1 MLKRLYSNHPLANVF
16 MVVVL
21 TMGIIAFWMM
31 PRERDPEINFNWIN
45 MTTVLPGASA
55 GDVERLVT
63 DPLEEAIA
71 RLQDVRFVVSSSR
84 ENVSNILVRF
94 QEISEREFERRVADL
109 RREVQAMVNDELPPQ
124 ARDPSIFEVTTSSG
138 FPTAI
143 MLVVGQADDDDLRSL
158 ARRTREDI
166 ERFPAIDQV
175 ITQGLR
181 DPELQIQFDP
191 AALAARNLNAVNLAQ
206 AASGWY
212 QDVFA
217 GRLRTES
224 GQWLIRSEGRS
235 IDPQS
240 LANMTMTAPGSDQV
254 VRFDEVARLR
264 LGSSIPEQLVSHEAR
279 PAIMLSVNKRANS
292 NTLDLIA
299 DLNSYI
305 EERNPVLADRGM
317 RLVLADDQTVATREA
332 IDIMRNNALAGLLLV
347 LLVCWLFLATRIALL
362 VGAGLILSVAGTF
375 AVLHAFGFTLNITV
389 LLGIV
394 IVLGMLVDVSVVIVE
409 AIYYRLLR
417 GQQPMQAATRALK
430 EVGLPL
436 TASVLTTIA
445 AFLPLML
452 MPGIVG
458 KFMFV
463 VPFVVTVGLT
473 ISLIQA
479 FWVLPTQV
487 VHSRYRPDVR
497 ASDWRTRFTRRVR
510 WRYVAALSH
519 VLRRPRRYL
528 SIAGLAFLLSVV
540 AVAAGLVRMEFFA
553 FDPMRLFYVQVDM
566 PGDVAL
572 DETIAQV
579 EMVEQRVREGLQPDE
594 ARSLISLSGI
604 QFTDVEPLFGD
615 QYGQVVVS
623 LNPANGGRSVDEIVE
638 GMREHVLATPIDGSI
653 AFLQIAGGP
662 PTQQPINVKVR
673 SDEFAELR
681 RAADRLRQ
689 LIAAIPGTRDITDDR
704 VPGRSQLVLQ
714 LDHAALAQANFTPEP
729 LARLL
734 RLHVDG
740 EIVGF
745 TREAGD
751 RYELRVKAERDRRLD
766 PAMILDDPVVL
777 PNGRVSHLGALVE
790 ASAGEA
796 PGVIRH
802 YNLRRTITV
811 EADIDRA
818 VTNTVEVNRRI
829 REAWEQVR
837 AEFPGTNLDFTGELD
852 DIEESLE
859 AMGVLFLLG
868 LGLIYLILAT
878 QFRSYFQPFL
888 ILITVPM
895 AFTGVVFG
903 LVISNNPLSLYTM
916 YGIIALAGIAVNAA
930 IVLISAANQ
939 RLSAGMR
946 PLHATVYAA
955 RRRVIP
961 IIMTTATT
969 IAGLL
974 SLALG
979 LGGRSLLWGPVAV
992 TLVWGL
998 AVSALLTLFV
1008 IPVLYRLFMR
1018 GVTVETE
1025 DDPEVQVTPMRDS
1038 G

>member
-1 MLKRLYSNHPLANVF
+1 MLKQLYGNHPLANVF
-16 MVVVL
+16 MAVVL
-21 TMGIIAFWMM
+21 AMGIAAFMLM
-31 PRERDPEINFNWIN
+31 PRERDPEVNFNWIN

-55 GDVERLVT
+55 GDVERLIT

-94 QEISEREFERRVADL
+94 QEISERDFERRVADL
-109 RREVQAMVNDELPPQ
+109 RREVQAMVNDELPPE
-124 ARDPSIFEVTTSSG
+124 ARDPSIFEITTSSG

-143 MLVVGQADDDDLRSL
+143 VLVVGQADDDSLRNL
-158 ARRTREDI
+158 ARRSREDI
-166 ERFPAIDQV
+166 ERLASVDQV
-175 ITQGLR
+175 LAQGLR
-181 DPELQIQFDP
+181 DPELQVKFDP
-191 AALAARNLNAVNLAQ
+191 ASLAARNLNALDVAR

-217 GRLRTES
+217 GRLQTGS
-224 GQWLIRSEGRS
+224 GQWLIRAEGRS
-235 IDPQS
+235 IDPDS
-240 LANMTMTAPGSDQV
+240 LAGMTLTTPGTGQV
-254 VRFDEVARLR
+254 VRFDEIADLR
-264 LGSSIPEQLVSHEAR
+264 IGSSIPEQLVR
-279 PAIMLSVNKRANS
+279 YQGLPAIMLSVNKRAGA
-292 NTLDLIA
+292 NTLKLIA
-299 DLNSYI
+299 DLDDYI
-305 EERNPVLADRGM
+305 TERNPVLDRLGM
-317 RLVLADDQTVATREA
+317 SLVLADDQTVATREA
-332 IDIMRNNALAGLLLV
+332 IDIMSNNAMVGLLLV
-347 LLVCWLFLATRIALL
+347 FLVCWLFLATRIALL
-362 VGAGLILSVAGTF
+362 VGAGLILCVAGTF
-375 AVLHAFGFTLNITV
+375 AVLAAFSFTLNITV

-394 IVLGMLVDVSVVIVE
+394 IVLGMLVDVSVVMVE
-409 AIYYRLLR
+409 AVYYRLRR
-417 GQQPMQAATRALK
+417 GQEPMTAATQALR
-430 EVGLPL
+430 EVGIPL

-463 VPFVVTVGLT
+463 VPFVVTVGLL

-479 FWVLPTQV
+479 FWILPTQV
-487 VHSRYRPDVR
+487 VHARHRPV
-497 ASDWRTRFTRRVR
+497 SKHPGWRTRFTRQVR
-510 WRYVAALSH
+510 TRYVRLLIK
-519 VLRRPRRYL
+519 VLRRPKPYL
-528 SIAGLAFLLSVV
+528 TLASLAFCL
-540 AVAAGLVRMEFFA
+540 AVASVLAGFVRLEFFA
-553 FDPMRLFYVQVDM
+553 FDPIRLFYVQVDM

-572 DETIAQV
+572 EDTIEQV
-579 EMVEQRVREGLQPDE
+579 QQVEQRVREQLQAGE
-594 ARSLISLSGI
+594 ARSVVSLAGI

-615 QYGQVVVS
+615 QYGQVLVS
-623 LNPANGGRSVDEIVE
+623 LNPANGGRSVSAIIEA
-638 GMREHVLATPIDGSI
+638 MREQVLATPIDGDI

-673 SDEFAELR
+673 SDDFSELR
-681 RAADRLRQ
+681 AATDRLRE
-689 LIAAIPGTRDITDDR
+689 LIAQLPGTRDLSDDR
-704 VPGRSQLVLQ
+704 VPGRSELVLS
-714 LDHAALAQANFTPEP
+714 LDREALAQAGIPPEQ

-745 TREAGD
+745 TRQAGD
-751 RYELRVKAERDRRLD
+751 RFELRVQAARERPQD
-766 PAMILDDPVVL
+766 PAMMLDDPVRL
-777 PNGRVSHLGALVE
+777 PSGQVTHLGSLVQ
-790 ASAGEA
+790 ATAGET

-811 EADIDRA
+811 EGDIDRE
-818 VTNTVEVNRRI
+818 VTNTVEINRRI
-829 REAWEQVR
+829 EEAWEAVR
-837 AEFPGTNLDFTGELD
+837 GEFPGTDLDFTGELD
-852 DIEESLE
+852 DIQESLE
-859 AMGVLFLLG
+859 SMLVLFLLG

-878 QFRSYFQPFL
+878 QFKSYFQPFL

-903 LVISNNPLSLYTM
+903 LLISNNPLSLYTM

-930 IVLISAANQ
+930 IVLIDAANQ
-939 RLSAGMR
+939 RLAAGMR
-946 PLHATVYAA
+946 PLYATIFAA

-998 AVSALLTLFV
+998 TVSALLTLFI
-1008 IPVLYRLFMR
+1008 IPLLYRLFMR
-1018 GVTVETE
+1018 GRAVAPQDVGVA
-1025 DDPEVQVTPMRDS
+1025 PKYR
-1038 G
+1038 